1 MAYQFA
7 YGKMASGQL
16 DSKLTN
22 VIVEAT
28 VSNVVTEVNAYEGAF
43 LTLGNL
49 AADDTYSY
57 KDSNGVVQ
65 NTLVEYDTY
74 YATAPAAATDSVVV
88 LDPAVIETLTD
99 AAGNAYRMG
108 VKLYNKQLPAG
119 WAGRARR
126 LELGDKFWLG
136 DSNFV
141 SAPTVGQ
148 FATLTANDTRL
159 TPAPA
164 AGADFAIKVQLSK
177 PLTAGMKAVGTSY
190 LCEVVGL

>member
-49 AADDTYSY
+49 AADNTYNV
-57 KDSNGVVQ
+57 NG
-65 NTLVEYDTY
+65 NTDGATVEYDTY

-159 TPAPA
+159 TPAAA